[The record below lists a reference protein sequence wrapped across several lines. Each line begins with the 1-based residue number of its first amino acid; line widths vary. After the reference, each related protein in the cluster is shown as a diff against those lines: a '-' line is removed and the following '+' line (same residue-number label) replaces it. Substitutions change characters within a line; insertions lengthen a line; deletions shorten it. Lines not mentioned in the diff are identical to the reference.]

1 MALSNGRDLYESIAS
16 QLTHGWNVI
25 HAFAPGYKSIGEDQ
39 TSKSIGNDLDRNFLI
54 EMRRHS
60 DAIVTTGKTA
70 IAENYRSSKFATVS
84 VLSENFDFK
93 NSNLASRSPEL
104 NLLFTHRGSVADL
117 VNQDETVVRKVLLN
131 TAQEPFEQIKICLS
145 ETVPTKLLFEGGLT
159 SLRQLLTSQTQV
171 RVFFTLLNE
180 TGVHAERVTR
190 DLSDLL
196 STQLE
201 LLSIHTD
208 DRNTYLVLDT
218 GTSSG
223 VATDGG
229 QHVA

>member
-1 MALSNGRDLYESIAS
+1 MTNFLPKLYCQKLSLRFACEACELCSRASNVRSKKSHTNVALSNGRDLYESIAS

-25 HAFAPGYKSIGEDQ
+25 HAFAPGYTSIGEDQ
-39 TSKSIGNDLDRNFLI
+39 TSKSIGNEFDRNFLI
-54 EMRRHS
+54 EMRRQS

-70 IAENYRSSKFATVS
+70 IAENYRSSKFAKVS

-145 ETVPTKLLFEGGLT
+145 ETVPT
-159 SLRQLLTSQTQV
+159 
-171 RVFFTLLNE
+171 RV
-180 TGVHAERVTR
+180 
-190 DLSDLL
+190 D
-196 STQLE
+196 
-201 LLSIHTD
+201 
-208 DRNTYLVLDT
+208 
-218 GTSSG
+218 
-223 VATDGG
+223 
-229 QHVA
+229 

>member
-1 MALSNGRDLYESIAS
+1 
-16 QLTHGWNVI
+16 
-25 HAFAPGYKSIGEDQ
+25 
-39 TSKSIGNDLDRNFLI
+39 
-54 EMRRHS
+54 
-60 DAIVTTGKTA
+60 
-70 IAENYRSSKFATVS
+70 
-84 VLSENFDFK
+84 
-93 NSNLASRSPEL
+93 
-104 NLLFTHRGSVADL
+104 VADL

-159 SLRQLLTSQTQV
+159 SLRQLLTSETQV

>member
-16 QLTHGWNVI
+16 QLIHGWNVI
-25 HAFAPGYKSIGEDQ
+25 HALAPGYKSIGEDQ

-84 VLSENFDFK
+84 VLSDSFDFK
-93 NSNLASRSPEL
+93 NSNLAIRSPEL
-104 NLLFTHRGSVADL
+104 NLLFTHGGSVADL

-131 TAQEPFEQIKICLS
+131 AAQEPFEQIKDCLS
-145 ETVPTKLLFEGGLT
+145 EAEPRKLLFEGGLT
-159 SLRQLLTSQTQV
+159 SLRQLLMSKTQV

-180 TGVHAERVTR
+180 TGVNAERVTR

-196 STQLE
+196 GTQLE
-201 LLSIHTD
+201 LRSIHTD
-208 DRNTYLVLDT
+208 DRNTYLVLESDS
-218 GTSSG
+218 SSG